1 MGHIADAVRVSPF
14 APTKDFALLGVSA
27 GPNFSPEIGANSN
40 PKSAQEQ
47 IRGAFLRR
55 CATPAHPLLQITP
68 GFRGARLPRTPAP
81 WAMPGLLTC
90 PCRHGAGFVKL
101 APRLRRPNC
110 RFSKVSSFFSVL
122 RRFPG
127 PKPNPNSI
135 FIKENLNFYFFLI
148 EY

>member
-55 CATPAHPLLQITP
+55 CATPVHPLQQITP
-68 GFRGARLPRTPAP
+68 GFRGARLPRTPAQ
-81 WAMPGLLTC
+81 WAIPGLLTC

-101 APRLRRPNC
+101 AHGSRRPNC
-110 RFSKVSSFFSVL
+110 RFSRVSGFFSVL
-122 RRFPG
+122 RRFPRPCTDRG
-127 PKPNPNSI
+127 SQTADFRK
-135 FIKENLNFYFFLI
+135 YQAFFPT
-148 EY
+148 